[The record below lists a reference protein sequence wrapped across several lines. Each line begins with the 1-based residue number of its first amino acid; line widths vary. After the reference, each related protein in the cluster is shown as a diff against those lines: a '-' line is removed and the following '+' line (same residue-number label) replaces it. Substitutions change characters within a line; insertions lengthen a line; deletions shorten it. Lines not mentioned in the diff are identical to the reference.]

1 MSAILSSKSPQHL
14 SHSLITE
21 NNLALQYYSPPIYAL
36 ADGVEY
42 LCFGLAIAALLML
55 LLGLI
60 GGKLTV
66 LEHLAVLQLTYL
78 CVITVQDASPTFAGL
93 RSLRLS
99 AGSIPTSD
107 YNYSSSLDRQLK
119 GASFSSILFSVYNIG
134 LITIIL
140 PMCIAIVLK
149 LASVSCFKD
158 NEALMAVS
166 SSILGQTTFYAII
179 FSVYAILSQL
189 LFQLNLISA
198 GITSAFN
205 GFGFSILLLVLTF
218 IYCYCLNKYPK

>member
-21 NNLALQYYSPPIYAL
+21 NNLALQYYSPPTYAL

-42 LCFGLAIAALLML
+42 ICLGLAIAALLML

-78 CVITVQDASPTFAGL
+78 CVITVQDASPTFAAL

-99 AGSIPTSD
+99 TGSILPSD
-107 YNYSSSLDRQLK
+107 YNYSSQLDRQFK
-119 GASFSSILFSVYNIG
+119 GASFSSILLSVYNFG

-140 PMCIAIVLK
+140 PICIAIVLK
-149 LASVSCFKD
+149 LALVSCFK
-158 NEALMAVS
+158 NNKALMAVS

-179 FSVYAILSQL
+179 FSAYAIFSQL
-189 LFQLNLISA
+189 LF
-198 GITSAFN
+198 
-205 GFGFSILLLVLTF
+205 
-218 IYCYCLNKYPK
+218 